1 MRSLTA
7 GKFEISTP
15 WPIVKSH
22 DVALSALH
30 SRQAIEVA
38 NHIRSEN
45 GDLAA
50 SLNVE
55 AVSTGWEGGPTLYLE
70 DHRGVDLVSEASAKL
85 FEYRMLGLAGD
96 GDAYLI
102 SRPSDET
109 FENYIRASL
118 NSGPVKIIK
127 IEKSEMIGNASLSA
141 ACLRSSRALDHII
154 RSTISAGSLNIAPYQ
169 VTKDV
174 WALAHK
180 IAKISKCPIRVTGP
194 NPFLSEKANDKTWF
208 NDLAEMLL
216 GSDAVPISYT
226 KYCLASTAV
235 TINRLAKKHRRLV
248 IKIPTSAGGLGNMV
262 LMSKELRGH
271 NTEALREFLSEKLS
285 VKGWTTGKPL
295 LVGVWDDHVIGSP
308 SVQIWVPDAKH
319 GMPIIEG
326 VYEQLVEGPTG
337 AFVGAT
343 RSVLELG
350 LQTLI
355 TYDAMRIALVLQ
367 NLGYFGRLS
376 LDTVLLGLPNG
387 KMKVHWIEANARW
400 GGVSIP
406 MTIGNKIMPNGAP
419 VSVLVMQNLRK
430 SEGGH
435 NLEETLLNMG
445 VPELDSGENPKKSF
459 IRLLPSS
466 EKLELI
472 AAFGLE
478 DAELNRL
485 RSE

>member
-1 MRSLTA
+1 VRSLTA

-22 DVALSALH
+22 DVALSALY

-180 IAKISKCPIRVTGP
+180 MLK
-194 NPFLSEKANDKTWF
+194 FLSAQSVLQVQIHFCQKKQMTK
-208 NDLAEMLL
+208 L
-216 GSDAVPISYT
+216 GLMILQ
-226 KYCLASTAV
+226 KCCLDRTQ
-235 TINRLAKKHRRLV
+235 
-248 IKIPTSAGGLGNMV
+248 
-262 LMSKELRGH
+262 
-271 NTEALREFLSEKLS
+271 FLSLILNIA
-285 VKGWTTGKPL
+285 WPPQ
-295 LVGVWDDHVIGSP
+295 P
-308 SVQIWVPDAKH
+308 SQ
-319 GMPIIEG
+319 
-326 VYEQLVEGPTG
+326 
-337 AFVGAT
+337 
-343 RSVLELG
+343 
-350 LQTLI
+350 
-355 TYDAMRIALVLQ
+355 
-367 NLGYFGRLS
+367 
-376 LDTVLLGLPNG
+376 
-387 KMKVHWIEANARW
+387 
-400 GGVSIP
+400 
-406 MTIGNKIMPNGAP
+406 
-419 VSVLVMQNLRK
+419 
-430 SEGGH
+430 
-435 NLEETLLNMG
+435 
-445 VPELDSGENPKKSF
+445 
-459 IRLLPSS
+459 
-466 EKLELI
+466 
-472 AAFGLE
+472 
-478 DAELNRL
+478 
-485 RSE
+485 